1 MGAMSTSSN
10 PQRTIAARAVTGTH
24 LGPVALFV
32 VLCVAWTWPLVTHV
46 RTALPGNP
54 GDNYNFLWNFW
65 WMRHVLATP
74 RLSYFRTTFLF
85 YPFGTNLAN
94 HSHTALLALIGAT
107 ILRGVSIATALNV
120 LLLATVFLNML
131 TMYAL
136 AWDLT
141 RHRRAAVIAG
151 VLFGTSPYL
160 AVRLLG
166 HFELMGAW
174 VLPLFALSVRRAFE
188 HGSKRASVAAGI
200 VLTITAYIAYYYVVY
215 LGLFALAYA
224 TAISGCVSVVRTP
237 RVHQSRMMAAI
248 RITAATL
255 LGTESAFA
263 LVILITGGAILRVGS
278 LEISA
283 RTPQNALSV
292 AWLAAFIW
300 LLTKWRVTV
309 RLRRIAPETGRRLFQ
324 ATAIMASLFLVGCSP
339 LLVQAAHLVR
349 TGEYAT
355 TSVSWRSAPRGVD
368 LLAPLLGHPLNPFTG
383 SLTREA
389 YSALHL
395 DYIEGVA
402 WVGFIPLLLLFCPLR
417 TPIDRHDRRV
427 WLTVAGVFLLWAM
440 GPFLTVGGFDT
451 GLKLPEVF
459 AQFIPLVSNAHMP
472 GRAIVGAYL
481 ALATLV
487 ALRVSRAAGSLQR
500 AGVQWLIIGLLAVE
514 YTDAPIPLTALDEPA
529 VYQRLAAEPAGG
541 VCEAPF
547 GVGDG
552 LSVGAGAQNH
562 VILHYATLHAHPLV
576 GGFVG
581 RMPRDAARRY
591 GALPVTRMLLALSAR
606 GAISPQ
612 LASESAPTLES
623 PCAYIVLDRT
633 QASLQ
638 LVAYVQSLPVVLL
651 ASSGGRDLYRVGP
664 VAENPATTGP
674 ASTTS
679 APVKT
684 TLQ

>member
-1 MGAMSTSSN
+1 MGAVSTSSN
-10 PQRTIAARAVTGTH
+10 PNRAIAARPVAGTH
-24 LGPVALFV
+24 LGPVAFFV
-32 VLCVAWTWPLVTHV
+32 VLCVAWTWPLATHV

-65 WMRHVLATP
+65 WMRHVLATSH
-74 RLSYFRTTFLF
+74 LSYFRTTFLF

-131 TMYAL
+131 MMYAL

-174 VLPLFALSVRRAFE
+174 VLPLFALFVRRAFE
-188 HGSKRASVAAGI
+188 QGQKGASVAAGI
-200 VLTITAYIAYYYVVY
+200 VVTMTAYIAYYYVVY

-224 TAISGCVSVVRTP
+224 TAISCCVSVVRTP
-237 RVHQSRMMAAI
+237 RPQLRM
-248 RITAATL
+248 TAATRIAATTL
-255 LGTESAFA
+255 LYTASAFA
-263 LVILITGGAILRVGS
+263 LVIFVTGGAILRVGW

-292 AWLAAFIW
+292 AWLAAFVW
-300 LLTKWRVTV
+300 LLTKWKVTV
-309 RLRRIAPETGRRLFQ
+309 RLRRIAPETGRRVFQ
-324 ATAIMASLFLVGCSP
+324 ATAVMALLFLVGCWP
-339 LLVQAAHLVR
+339 LLIQAAHLVW

-355 TSVSWRSAPRGVD
+355 TSVSWRSVPRGVD
-368 LLAPLLGHPLNPFTG
+368 LLAPLLGHPLNPITG

-402 WVGFIPLLLLFCPLR
+402 WVGFMPLLLLFCPLR
-417 TPIDRHDRRV
+417 TPIDRQDRRV
-427 WLTVAGVFLLWAM
+427 WLTVAGVFSLWAM

-459 AQFIPLVSNAHMP
+459 AQFIPFVSNAHMP
-472 GRAIVGAYL
+472 GRAIVGGYL

-514 YTDAPIPLTALDEPA
+514 YTSAPIPLTALDEPA
-529 VYQRLAAEPAGG
+529 VYQRLAAEPAGA

-581 RMPRDAARRY
+581 RMPRDATRRY
-591 GALPVTRMLLALSAR
+591 AALPVTRMLLALSAR
-606 GAISPQ
+606 AAISPQ
-612 LASESAPTLES
+612 PASESAPTLES
-623 PCAYIVLDRT
+623 PCAYIVLDRA

-651 ASSGGRDLYRVGP
+651 ASSGGRDLFRVGP
-664 VAENPATTGP
+664 VAEKPATTAP
-674 ASTTS
+674 ASTAS